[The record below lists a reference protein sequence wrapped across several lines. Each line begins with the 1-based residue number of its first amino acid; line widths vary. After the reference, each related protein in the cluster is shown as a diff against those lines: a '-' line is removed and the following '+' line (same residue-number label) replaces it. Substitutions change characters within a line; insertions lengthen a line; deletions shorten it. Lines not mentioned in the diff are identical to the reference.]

1 MLSVAQVVAVIL
13 VSIAMGPA
21 LAHAL
26 ELPGKMRLT
35 REAYL
40 AVQTIY
46 YPGFTIAGI
55 AEPLSLIAAIFLLFL
70 TPARSADFWLTL
82 LALVGLIGMQAVY
95 WFVTHPVNRRW
106 IQGEQLS
113 GLGAGFFSFASADRS
128 SRHSETR
135 PPGWTELRDR
145 WEYSHLVRALFA
157 LLSLVALVIS
167 MA

>member
-26 ELPGKMRLT
+26 ELPGKIRLT

-70 TPARSADFWLTL
+70 TPPRSADFWLTL
-82 LALVGLIGMQAVY
+82 LALVGL
-95 WFVTHPVNRRW
+95 
-106 IQGEQLS
+106 
-113 GLGAGFFSFASADRS
+113 LGAGFFSFASADRP

-145 WEYSHLVRALFA
+145 WEYSHLVRAVLA
-157 LLSLVALVIS
+157 LLSLVALVIA

>member
-26 ELPGKMRLT
+26 ELSGKMRLT

-113 GLGAGFFSFASADRS
+113 GLGAGFSRSPRRTGPAVTAKPVHRIGRNCVTGGSIRTWCGRCLRCSA
-128 SRHSETR
+128 
-135 PPGWTELRDR
+135 
-145 WEYSHLVRALFA
+145 
-157 LLSLVALVIS
+157 
-167 MA
+167 